1 MSLQDVERAIKRVR
15 VHLHEFQRDHPRGP
29 MNLDAPA
36 NNVEMSTRYIVVD
49 PVLRSLGWDLSDPSQ
64 CIVEYATAGGSGS
77 LPRVDYALI
86 GRDGCPV
93 VLVEAKRLLLS
104 GRMASNEDHSRAR
117 KVKWDKAYYALC
129 DYLNGVNVNDV
140 DAVKVGVLTNGQEWE
155 IISAT
160 DEEWVFDDKPLCL
173 GSRWVRA
180 NARRLI
186 QCLGREHYW

>member
-140 DAVKVGVLTNGQEWE
+140 DAVKVGVLTGLLLMGR
-155 IISAT
+155 SGRLFRLRT
-160 DEEWVFDDKPLCL
+160 RSGCLMTSLSVWVPG
-173 GSRWVRA
+173 GSEPMPD
-180 NARRLI
+180 
-186 QCLGREHYW
+186 G